1 MQVLFSHFSH
11 KPIEKLPDKGYTNH
25 KYMRCIRKEGIFMT
39 MKEIATGLQ
48 HIGVPTGDMDA
59 TIHFY
64 HALGF
69 ETIFETVNAEAGGR
83 VNFFKLGDLVIETY
97 EVTDPAKAPGAVD
110 HIAINVKDIEEAFR
124 FVNEAGL
131 NNTNDI
137 IHSLPFFEN
146 GVKFF
151 TIEGANKEKVE
162 FNQFL

>member
-1 MQVLFSHFSH
+1 
-11 KPIEKLPDKGYTNH
+11 
-25 KYMRCIRKEGIFMT
+25 MT

-131 NNTNDI
+131 NNTNDT

>member
-1 MQVLFSHFSH
+1 
-11 KPIEKLPDKGYTNH
+11 
-25 KYMRCIRKEGIFMT
+25 MT

-83 VNFFKLGDLVIETY
+83 LNFFKLGDLVIETY

>member
-1 MQVLFSHFSH
+1 
-11 KPIEKLPDKGYTNH
+11 
-25 KYMRCIRKEGIFMT
+25 MT

-124 FVNEAGL
+124 VVNEAGL

>member
-1 MQVLFSHFSH
+1 
-11 KPIEKLPDKGYTNH
+11 
-25 KYMRCIRKEGIFMT
+25 MT

-97 EVTDPAKAPGAVD
+97 EVTDPAKALGAVD

>member
-1 MQVLFSHFSH
+1 
-11 KPIEKLPDKGYTNH
+11 
-25 KYMRCIRKEGIFMT
+25 MT

-69 ETIFETVNAEAGGR
+69 ETIFETVNTEAGGR

>member
-1 MQVLFSHFSH
+1 
-11 KPIEKLPDKGYTNH
+11 
-25 KYMRCIRKEGIFMT
+25 MT

-151 TIEGANKEKVE
+151 KIEGPNKETVE
-162 FNQFL
+162 FNQYV

>member
-1 MQVLFSHFSH
+1 M
-11 KPIEKLPDKGYTNH
+11 N
-25 KYMRCIRKEGIFMT
+25 
-39 MKEIATGLQ
+39 MKEIATGVQ

>member
-1 MQVLFSHFSH
+1 
-11 KPIEKLPDKGYTNH
+11 
-25 KYMRCIRKEGIFMT
+25 MT

-162 FNQFL
+162 FNQVL

>member
-1 MQVLFSHFSH
+1 MNL
-11 KPIEKLPDKGYTNH
+11 KTYTT
-25 KYMRCIRKEGIFMT
+25 GI
-39 MKEIATGLQ
+39 Q
-48 HIGVPTGDMDA
+48 HIGIPTNDIEK
-59 TIHFY
+59 TIEFY
-64 HALGF
+64 QKLGF
-69 ETIFETVNAEAGGR
+69 EIALRTVNEEANEK
-83 VNFFKLGDLVIETY
+83 VAFLKQETLVIETY

>member
-1 MQVLFSHFSH
+1 
-11 KPIEKLPDKGYTNH
+11 
-25 KYMRCIRKEGIFMT
+25 MT

-151 TIEGANKEKVE
+151 TIECANKEKVE

>member
-1 MQVLFSHFSH
+1 
-11 KPIEKLPDKGYTNH
+11 
-25 KYMRCIRKEGIFMT
+25 MT

-97 EVTDPAKAPGAVD
+97 EVTAPAKAPGAVD

-131 NNTNDI
+131 NNTNDT

>member
-1 MQVLFSHFSH
+1 
-11 KPIEKLPDKGYTNH
+11 
-25 KYMRCIRKEGIFMT
+25 MT

-69 ETIFETVNAEAGGR
+69 ETILETVNAEAGGR

>member
-1 MQVLFSHFSH
+1 
-11 KPIEKLPDKGYTNH
+11 
-25 KYMRCIRKEGIFMT
+25 MT

-137 IHSLPFFEN
+137 IHSLPFIEN

>member
-1 MQVLFSHFSH
+1 
-11 KPIEKLPDKGYTNH
+11 
-25 KYMRCIRKEGIFMT
+25 

>member
-1 MQVLFSHFSH
+1 
-11 KPIEKLPDKGYTNH
+11 
-25 KYMRCIRKEGIFMT
+25 MT

-64 HALGF
+64 RALGF

>member
-1 MQVLFSHFSH
+1 
-11 KPIEKLPDKGYTNH
+11 
-25 KYMRCIRKEGIFMT
+25 MT

-83 VNFFKLGDLVIETY
+83 VNFFKLRDLVIETY

>member
-1 MQVLFSHFSH
+1 
-11 KPIEKLPDKGYTNH
+11 
-25 KYMRCIRKEGIFMT
+25 MRCIRKEGIFMT

>member
-1 MQVLFSHFSH
+1 
-11 KPIEKLPDKGYTNH
+11 
-25 KYMRCIRKEGIFMT
+25 MT

-131 NNTNDI
+131 NNTYDI

>member
-1 MQVLFSHFSH
+1 M
-11 KPIEKLPDKGYTNH
+11 N
-25 KYMRCIRKEGIFMT
+25 
-39 MKEIATGLQ
+39 MKEIATGVQ

-59 TIHFY
+59 TIRFY

-69 ETIFETVNAEAGGR
+69 DTIYETVNAEAGGR
-83 VNFFKLGDLVIETY
+83 VTFFKLHDLVIETY
-97 EVTDPAKAPGAVD
+97 ETKEPKLMPGAVD

-151 TIEGANKEKVE
+151 TVEGANKEKVE

>member
-1 MQVLFSHFSH
+1 
-11 KPIEKLPDKGYTNH
+11 
-25 KYMRCIRKEGIFMT
+25 MT

-146 GVKFF
+146 GVKVF

>member
-1 MQVLFSHFSH
+1 
-11 KPIEKLPDKGYTNH
+11 
-25 KYMRCIRKEGIFMT
+25 MT

-64 HALGF
+64 YALGF

>member
-1 MQVLFSHFSH
+1 
-11 KPIEKLPDKGYTNH
+11 
-25 KYMRCIRKEGIFMT
+25 MT

-97 EVTDPAKAPGAVD
+97 EVTEPKLMPGAVD

>member
-1 MQVLFSHFSH
+1 
-11 KPIEKLPDKGYTNH
+11 
-25 KYMRCIRKEGIFMT
+25 MT

-97 EVTDPAKAPGAVD
+97 EVTDPAKAQVLLTTSPSTLKTSRKLSVLSMKQG
-110 HIAINVKDIEEAFR
+110 
-124 FVNEAGL
+124 
-131 NNTNDI
+131 
-137 IHSLPFFEN
+137 
-146 GVKFF
+146 
-151 TIEGANKEKVE
+151 
-162 FNQFL
+162 

>member
-1 MQVLFSHFSH
+1 
-11 KPIEKLPDKGYTNH
+11 
-25 KYMRCIRKEGIFMT
+25 MT

-59 TIHFY
+59 TFHFY

>member
-1 MQVLFSHFSH
+1 
-11 KPIEKLPDKGYTNH
+11 
-25 KYMRCIRKEGIFMT
+25 MT

-162 FNQFL
+162 LNQFL

>member
-1 MQVLFSHFSH
+1 MAF
-11 KPIEKLPDKGYTNH
+11 
-25 KYMRCIRKEGIFMT
+25 R
-39 MKEIATGLQ
+39 
-48 HIGVPTGDMDA
+48 
-59 TIHFY
+59 FY

-97 EVTDPAKAPGAVD
+97 ETKEPKLAPGAVD
-110 HIAINVKDIEEAFR
+110 HIAINVKDIGEAFR

-131 NNTNDI
+131 NSTNDAV
-137 IHSLPFFEN
+137 HFLPFFEN

>member
-1 MQVLFSHFSH
+1 
-11 KPIEKLPDKGYTNH
+11 
-25 KYMRCIRKEGIFMT
+25 MT

-131 NNTNDI
+131 NNTNDT

-151 TIEGANKEKVE
+151 TIEGVNKEKVE

>member
-1 MQVLFSHFSH
+1 
-11 KPIEKLPDKGYTNH
+11 
-25 KYMRCIRKEGIFMT
+25 MT
-39 MKEIATGLQ
+39 MQEIATGLQ

>member
-1 MQVLFSHFSH
+1 
-11 KPIEKLPDKGYTNH
+11 
-25 KYMRCIRKEGIFMT
+25 MT

-137 IHSLPFFEN
+137 IHSLPFFEI

>member
-1 MQVLFSHFSH
+1 M
-11 KPIEKLPDKGYTNH
+11 N
-25 KYMRCIRKEGIFMT
+25 

-83 VNFFKLGDLVIETY
+83 VNFYKLGDLVIETY

>member
-1 MQVLFSHFSH
+1 
-11 KPIEKLPDKGYTNH
+11 
-25 KYMRCIRKEGIFMT
+25 MT

-59 TIHFY
+59 PIHFY
-64 HALGF
+64 PALGF

>member
-1 MQVLFSHFSH
+1 
-11 KPIEKLPDKGYTNH
+11 
-25 KYMRCIRKEGIFMT
+25 MT

-110 HIAINVKDIEEAFR
+110 HIAINVKDIEEAFH

>member
-1 MQVLFSHFSH
+1 
-11 KPIEKLPDKGYTNH
+11 
-25 KYMRCIRKEGIFMT
+25 MRCIRKEGIFMT

-151 TIEGANKEKVE
+151 TLEGANKEKVE

>member
-1 MQVLFSHFSH
+1 
-11 KPIEKLPDKGYTNH
+11 
-25 KYMRCIRKEGIFMT
+25 MT

-83 VNFFKLGDLVIETY
+83 VNFFKLGDVMIETY

>member
-1 MQVLFSHFSH
+1 M
-11 KPIEKLPDKGYTNH
+11 
-25 KYMRCIRKEGIFMT
+25 
-39 MKEIATGLQ
+39 
-48 HIGVPTGDMDA
+48 
-59 TIHFY
+59 
-64 HALGF
+64 
-69 ETIFETVNAEAGGR
+69 
-83 VNFFKLGDLVIETY
+83 
-97 EVTDPAKAPGAVD
+97 PGAVD

-131 NNTNDI
+131 NNTNDT

>member
-1 MQVLFSHFSH
+1 
-11 KPIEKLPDKGYTNH
+11 
-25 KYMRCIRKEGIFMT
+25 MT

-137 IHSLPFFEN
+137 MHSLPFFEN

>member
-1 MQVLFSHFSH
+1 
-11 KPIEKLPDKGYTNH
+11 
-25 KYMRCIRKEGIFMT
+25 MRCIRKEGIFMT

-131 NNTNDI
+131 NNTNDT

>member
-1 MQVLFSHFSH
+1 M
-11 KPIEKLPDKGYTNH
+11 
-25 KYMRCIRKEGIFMT
+25 
-39 MKEIATGLQ
+39 
-48 HIGVPTGDMDA
+48 
-59 TIHFY
+59 
-64 HALGF
+64 
-69 ETIFETVNAEAGGR
+69 
-83 VNFFKLGDLVIETY
+83 IETY
-97 EVTDPAKAPGAVD
+97 ETKEPAKLMPGAVD